1 MKTLALFLLLSTQAI
16 GQAPDLCDS
25 LWKQVV
31 DPIEKTSHHEV
42 IDRVST
48 LRSSIDISVN
58 ERNIVTLGILDLTMS
73 CVKEYSRIIFAFED
87 GTNLELQNEGG
98 FRCNSSVVVFFGGIF
113 RKRKEWAKLQA
124 GKVAAIRVYTM
135 RNAVDI
141 ELDPEQSD
149 LLNAQMNCI
158 TL

>member
-1 MKTLALFLLLSTQAI
+1 MRTLALLLLI
-16 GQAPDLCDS
+16 CGQAMGQCDS
-25 LWKQVV
+25 LWRTVT
-31 DPIEKTSHHEV
+31 DPIEQTAYQET
-42 IDRVST
+42 IERVAT
-48 LRSSIDISVN
+48 LRSGIDITVN
-58 ERNIVTLGILDLTMS
+58 SKGIVTMGILDLSMS
-73 CVKEYSRIIFAFED
+73 CVKEYSRIVFAFED

-98 FRCNSSVVVFFGGIF
+98 FRCNSSVVVFFGGVF

-135 RNAVDI
+135 RAPVDI

-149 LLNAQMNCI
+149 LLNAQMKCI

>member
-1 MKTLALFLLLSTQAI
+1 MRLLAALLLLS
-16 GQAPDLCDS
+16 GQALGQCDS
-25 LWKQVV
+25 LWREVT
-31 DPIEKTSHHEV
+31 DPIEKTTHRET
-42 IDRVST
+42 IERVST
-48 LRSSIDISVN
+48 LRSGIDLSVN
-58 ERNIVTLGILDLTMS
+58 AKGIVTMGILDLSMS
-73 CVKEYSRIIFAFED
+73 CVKDYSRIVVAFED

-98 FRCNSSVVVFFGGIF
+98 FRCNSSVVVFFGGVF

-135 RNAVDI
+135 RAPVDI
-141 ELDPEQSD
+141 ELEPQQSD